1 MMGFELTEEELKKT
15 REYYKKIRKYN
26 IYDEKGNLINGRKNA
41 KIQSDKRCDEDLDKG
56 ER

>member
-1 MMGFELTEEELKKT
+1 MGFELTEEELKKT

-26 IYDEKGNLINGRKNA
+26 LYDEKGRLING
-41 KIQSDKRCDEDLDKG
+41 KIHNDKRQSDEDLDKD